1 MGNDMSA
8 NRAVS
13 YILLSLIV
21 SNRAVSDM
29 LFRFKKAPC
38 FVIRFECF
46 HSEFNNL
53 ILTFQHKIYF
63 SSLHLPTVTFLM
75 KQPISKAYLLIDFP
89 MTPNARRSVGVAVMD
104 FLFYAPIRAFLRLI
118 FFYLF
123 KSDLSKIDLF

>member
-1 MGNDMSA
+1 MRNDMSA
-8 NRAVS
+8 NRAVY

-75 KQPISKAYLLIDFP
+75 KQPISKAYLLIDFR

-104 FLFYAPIRAFLRLI
+104 FLSMLPSEPFYV
-118 FFYLF
+118 
-123 KSDLSKIDLF
+123 